1 MTLAE
6 LQKSVCSALRA
17 AEYLRLH
24 GICVL
29 AEDEGN
35 VLFDRT
41 AAFART
47 HIAVTVG
54 AAEFTPS
61 SRSAHTPEIAGMAR
75 LAVRVWEE
83 PSRNRVGQ
91 SRAGPAAAEVAEAV
105 ACTVHL
111 LQCCGGTLVFTG
123 IGGVLRPDDVTV
135 MREVGFEIL
144 TKLAIIE

>member
-1 MTLAE
+1 VTTLYA
-6 LQKSVCSALRA
+6 LQKSVCSALRE
-17 AEYLRLH
+17 AEYLRVH

-35 VLFDRT
+35 VLFDRE
-41 AAFART
+41 AAFTRT
-47 HIAVTVG
+47 HLAVSVG
-54 AAEFTPS
+54 AADFTPS

-91 SRAGPAAAEVAEAV
+91 SRAGPAAAEVVEAV

-123 IGGVLRPDDVTV
+123 IGGVLRHDDTTIV
-135 MREVGFEIL
+135 REAGFEIF
-144 TKLAIIE
+144 TKLAI